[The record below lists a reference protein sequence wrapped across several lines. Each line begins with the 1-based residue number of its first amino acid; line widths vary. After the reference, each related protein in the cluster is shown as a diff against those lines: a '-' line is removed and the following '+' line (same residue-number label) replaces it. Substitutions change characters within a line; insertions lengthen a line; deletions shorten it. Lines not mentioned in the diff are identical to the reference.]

1 MMSLVRFAP
10 IRARWIRI
18 VPETGST
25 GSTDVHRMA
34 ATPTQK
40 RRTVKI
46 VESLTPTT
54 ATTPKRRTSAASVS
68 TATSNSSTT
77 WKTRVRADFASPTIA
92 RRASAR
98 PSGFV
103 RTGLLDFVVAAAVVV
118 VAVGGDGLQVELE
131 SVAVQ

>member
-1 MMSLVRFAP
+1 
-10 IRARWIRI
+10 
-18 VPETGST
+18 
-25 GSTDVHRMA
+25 MA
-34 ATPTQK
+34 ATPMQK

-92 RRASAR
+92 RRASVR

-103 RTGLLDFVVAAAVVV
+103 RTGLLDFVVAAVVV

-131 SVAVQ
+131 SVAVL